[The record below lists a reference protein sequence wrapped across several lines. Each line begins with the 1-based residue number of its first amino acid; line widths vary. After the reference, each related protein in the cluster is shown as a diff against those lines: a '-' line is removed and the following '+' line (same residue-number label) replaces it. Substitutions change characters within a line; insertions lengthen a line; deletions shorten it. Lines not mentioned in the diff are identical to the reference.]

1 MDFSSQNCRLWTFH
15 SHAYFLIGDSAHTFN
30 YIEMNVVGF
39 LTKTA
44 EGYFK
49 NVEE

>member
-1 MDFSSQNCRLWTFH
+1 MDFSSQNCLPCTFR
-15 SHAYFLIGDSAHTFN
+15 SHAYFLIGDSAHTFKD
-30 YIEMNVVGF
+30 IEMNVVEF